1 MSNLSTIAQNRIAEL
16 EALRNAH
23 LSRAVD
29 LERKG
34 RTLSAWS
41 ETQAA
46 AAVDYRLATIKR
58 KLAGLEYA
66 RRMGV
71 RPPV

>member
-1 MSNLSTIAQNRIAEL
+1 MNLSTLAQNRIAEL
-16 EALRNAH
+16 ESLRNAH

-34 RTLSAWS
+34 RTLSAWE

-46 AAVDYRLATIKR
+46 AAVDYRLAVIKR

-66 RRMGV
+66 RRMTG
-71 RPPV
+71 RPVA